1 MGSTMAPGTYHIKK
15 MSASGIEMAR
25 IASFTSAE
33 FGGVQGTANSDP
45 MKRPKL
51 PMSNIELVQ
60 DQFLQVDF
68 VPSNTTTE
76 HSTSAAYVATVKIP
90 FRALDLATGVVARND
105 FVTNGGMTAGY
116 PAEYT
121 FTAIRTYL
129 NSQVWTAGITY
140 PIFKWKIPAGV
151 KIRLGHQ
158 PISSGDYTASTIY
171 LQFDITTS

>member
-60 DQFLQVDF
+60 DQYLQVDF

-116 PAEYT
+116 PNEYT

-129 NSQVWTAGITY
+129 NSQVWKQIDEFTSTLHTIEG
-140 PIFKWKIPAGV
+140 
-151 KIRLGHQ
+151 
-158 PISSGDYTASTIY
+158 GDYLPCWTNCGDYIP
-171 LQFDITTS
+171 DIQIQDTCGR